1 MRSHRSKRDFLA
13 PSQCSI
19 IAGMCR
25 NIRVLL
31 NFDPPTTDDEVH
43 AAALQYVRKVT
54 GSAKPSNAN
63 EAQFAK
69 AVEEI
74 AKITRALVDGMEV
87 KAPPRTREAFVA
99 KLKERSARR
108 FAK

>member
-1 MRSHRSKRDFLA
+1 
-13 PSQCSI
+13 
-19 IAGMCR
+19 MCR

-31 NFDPPTTDDEVH
+31 NFAPPATDEEVH

-54 GSAKPSNAN
+54 GSAKPSKAN

-99 KLKERSARR
+99 KLKERSAKR